1 MQHPVETPNKPGLR
15 DRLFALLQRVLPH
28 HLLSAAMYHIARSEW
43 RPLKEMIIKGVIYH
57 FDIDLSQAVIKDPEA
72 YPSFNAFFTRELEPG
87 ARPVAEGATDIVSP
101 VDGTV
106 SQAGMIA
113 GNDLIQAKG
122 HYYRLDALLG
132 GDEELASLFTNGSF
146 STIYLSPQDYHRIH
160 MPLDGKLKKMAHI
173 PGRLF
178 SVNEG
183 TTESIP
189 GLFARNE
196 RVVTLFDTPAG
207 PMALIMVGAIFVG
220 SMDTV
225 WSGTVTPASQRIS
238 KWGYTDD
245 SRKEIFLRKG
255 EEMGRFNMGSTVIL
269 LFPEN
274 SVELDEALVAGSV
287 VRMGER
293 IGGIAEN
300 R

>member
-1 MQHPVETPNKPGLR
+1 MQPPAEHPEQLSLWN
-15 DRLFALLQRVLPH
+15 RLFALLQSVLPH
-28 HLLSAAMYHIARSEW
+28 HLLSAMMHRVARSEW
-43 RPLKEMIIKGVIYH
+43 RPLKETIIKGVISH
-57 FDIDLSQAVIKDPEA
+57 FDIDLSQAAIKDPDA

-87 ARPVAEGATDIVSP
+87 ARPVADGEGDIVSP

-106 SQAGMIA
+106 NRAGKID
-113 GNDLIQAKG
+113 GHQLIQAKG
-122 HYYRLDALLG
+122 HYYSLEALLG
-132 GDEELASLFTNGSF
+132 GDDELVRLFAGGSF
-146 STIYLSPQDYHRIH
+146 STIYLSPRDYHRIH
-160 MPLDGKLKKMAHI
+160 MPLDGKLQKMAHI

-178 SVNEG
+178 SVNDA
-183 TTESIP
+183 TTKAIP

-225 WSGTVTPASQRIS
+225 WSGTVTPVSQRVS
-238 KWGYTDD
+238 AWDYGGRQTA
-245 SRKEIFLRKG
+245 EVFLRKG

-274 SVELDEALVAGSV
+274 SVALDEALTPGTGVQ
-287 VRMGER
+287 MGER
-293 IGGIAEN
+293 IGGILHSA
-300 R
+300 